1 MGEAA
6 ELASEYDAMMERVI
20 ALAESC
26 SDEDWGVMCPAEQR
40 TVGVLFDHIAHGN
53 PQVVEWVGEFLG
65 GRPVA
70 ITRESLDASNAAHAR
85 EAAARPRERTIE
97 HLKSGSLKTSEMIR
111 HLSDEE
117 LHRTQ
122 EFGWAGEREVAWV
135 TGAAFRHPRGH
146 LESIKAALNR

>member
-53 PQVVEWVGEFLG
+53 PQVVEWVGEFLA